1 MAVTNGGGRAGIS
14 ALRDREQCIPLS
26 GGLALHSGGDLL
38 EEPQCCGDLGN
49 IEDWREAAAY
59 RGGEW
64 QMLWIG
70 HPSMSVRFGDGL
82 LYLSDPHEEQ
92 QPVARYH
99 VSPDELAKAIA
110 EAVVELEAFALRL
123 RPVLVAEVGADAAGW
138 ISRLLAG
145 LSR

>member
-1 MAVTNGGGRAGIS
+1 
-14 ALRDREQCIPLS
+14 
-26 GGLALHSGGDLL
+26 
-38 EEPQCCGDLGN
+38 
-49 IEDWREAAAY
+49 
-59 RGGEW
+59 
-64 QMLWIG
+64 
-70 HPSMSVRFGDGL
+70 MSVRFENGL

-92 QPVARYH
+92 QPVARDR

-123 RPVLVAEVGADAAGW
+123 RPVLEVEVGADAAGW